1 MGEMIFKM
9 SLITGLM
16 CLLNIVLC
24 RLTNNRRLKHRE
36 NLLIGVVFGLAA
48 VMSTHFGIDYE
59 SMVLNV
65 RDIAPLSA
73 GLFFGPTAGIVAGII
88 GGVERYIVGTFFDVG
103 AYTAVACSVST
114 FLAGIISAGFHKYLF
129 KGKKPSSFYAFFI
142 GSVTEVF
149 HMFAVFLTHREDV
162 NTAFNVVDTCAIP
175 MIIFTGI
182 GMCVSAFLLSV
193 ITGSR
198 RSLASYDRSEVSIT
212 IKFQAWLFLFIVL
225 LTVSTFFF
233 FFRIQTRQAEQS
245 ARSELQTSI
254 SDTVSTM
261 DIFAGSG
268 EERIARL
275 GDKHIGEDGRT
286 YIADSD
292 GVIISAENKGKKLSD
307 FGVNA
312 DSTDFFDS
320 DITGE
325 KSFCLA
331 AKHMDYC
338 IVAAMPYKEVY
349 LSRNISAYETA
360 FADILLFT
368 MVFVQVYILVQKIIV
383 DNLDKINTS
392 LEKITHGNLN
402 EVVEVKDSAE
412 FISLSR
418 DINATVKVLKRY
430 IAEAENRINEEL
442 EFARSI
448 QTSSLPQN
456 FEFPNRDEFVI
467 HAFMDTA
474 KEVGG
479 DFYDFFFVDQ
489 HKIALVIADVSGKGI
504 PAAMYMM
511 RSKATIKG
519 FAESGLEP
527 AEIFRRSNDMLC
539 EGNDAE
545 MFVTAWIGIIDL
557 ETGKMQCANAGHEYP
572 AIRHKDGQYELFKD
586 KHGLVLGGMEGL
598 KYKQYELQL
607 QPGDRIFVY
616 TDGVAE
622 ANNVEHELFGT
633 DRMLD
638 ALNSEP
644 GAGVEQTQ
652 KVMMNAIDG
661 FCGDADQFDDIT
673 MLCFEFIK
681 PADKE
686 N

>member
-1 MGEMIFKM
+1 MGNMIFKM
-9 SLITGLM
+9 SMITGLM
-16 CLLNIVLC
+16 CLLNALLC
-24 RLTNNRRLKHRE
+24 KLTNNRKLKRSE
-36 NLLIGVVFGLAA
+36 NAVIGLLFGLAA
-48 VMSTHFGIDYE
+48 ILSTHFGIDYE

-73 GLFFGPTAGIVAGII
+73 GLFFGPTAGVVAGII
-88 GGVERYIVGTFFDVG
+88 GGAERYIVGAYFDVG
-103 AYTAVACSVST
+103 AYTAVACGVST

-129 KGKKPSSFYAFFI
+129 KGRKPSPFYAFFI

-162 NTAFNVVDTCAIP
+162 NTAFKVVDTCAIP
-175 MIIFTGI
+175 MIVFTGI
-182 GMCVSAFLLSV
+182 GMCVSAYLLSI

-198 RSLASYDRSEVSIT
+198 RSLSSYDRSEVSIT
-212 IKFQAWLFLFIVL
+212 IRFQAWLFLFIVM
-225 LTVSTFFF
+225 LTVTTFFF
-233 FFRIQTRQAEQS
+233 FFGIQTRQAEQN
-245 ARSELQTSI
+245 ARTELQI
-254 SDTVSTM
+254 TVNETASTM
-261 DIFAGSG
+261 RIFSDADEQQLSK
-268 EERIARL
+268 L
-275 GDKHIGEDGRT
+275 GDRHIGETGRV
-286 YIADSD
+286 YIAGKD
-292 GVIISAENKGKKLSD
+292 GNIISSDRRGSNLAD
-307 FGVNA
+307 FGA
-312 DSTDFFDS
+312 LKEDSEFFDS
-320 DITGE
+320 DITGDS
-325 KSFCLA
+325 SFCLF
-331 AKHMDYC
+331 HEEGDHF
-338 IVAAMPYKEVY
+338 IVAAMPYSEVY
-349 LSRNISAYETA
+349 LARDISAYETA

-368 MVFVQVYILVQKIIV
+368 MVFLQVYILVQRIIV
-383 DNLDKINTS
+383 VNLDKINTS

-402 EVVEVKDSAE
+402 EVVEAGDSAE

-456 FEFPNRDEFVI
+456 FDFPNRDEFVI

-557 ETGKMQCANAGHEYP
+557 ETGSMQCANAGHEYP
-572 AIRHKDGQYELFKD
+572 AIRHKGGKFELFKD

-598 KYKQYELQL
+598 RYKQYEIQL
-607 QPGDRIFVY
+607 SPGDRIFVY

-633 DRMLD
+633 DRLLD
-638 ALNSEP
+638 ALNSAPE
-644 GAGVEQTQ
+644 ADVEQSI
-652 KVMMNAIDG
+652 KVMMEAIDG
-661 FCGDADQFDDIT
+661 FCGEADQFDDIT
-673 MLCFEFIK
+673 MLCFDFLK
-681 PADKE
+681 ATDSDK
-686 N
+686 